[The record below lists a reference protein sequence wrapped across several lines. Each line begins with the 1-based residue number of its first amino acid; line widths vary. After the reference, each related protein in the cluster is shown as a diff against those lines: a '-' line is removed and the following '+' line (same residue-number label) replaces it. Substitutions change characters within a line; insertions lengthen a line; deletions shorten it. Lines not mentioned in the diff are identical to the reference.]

1 VRCRPLSAKEKLKTR
16 DILRVVDG
24 KVVVV
29 LDPDLSKE
37 YLDRVQ
43 NRSKEK
49 KYAFDVAFSPESTN
63 EDVYNATVS
72 SMVEGVVRGL
82 NATIFAYGATGSG
95 KTHTMAGTI
104 EDPGLMVLSLQ
115 AIFALITKQE
125 SEYEFEVTA
134 SYLEVYN
141 EVIYDL
147 LESSSGHLELREDPD
162 QGITVAGLKRIQ
174 VCSAEKILELLTQGN
189 SRRKTES
196 TDANATSS
204 RSHAVMEIIV
214 KRRQRNQY
222 RPHIV
227 KGKLALVD
235 LAGSERASETNNA
248 GQKLRDG
255 ANINRS
261 LLALSNCINALGKQ
275 QKKGLAYVPYRN
287 SKLTRL
293 LKDGLSGNSR
303 TVMVATVCS
312 GADQYH
318 HTTNTLKYADR
329 AKEIKTHIQALMGED
344 PSPISQPVRSSGP
357 RIIARRI
364 RERASNSIESPRG
377 ASYIEVKG
385 ANTNVGTVDAHVAD
399 YQQMIDNLQV
409 EVTQLRRELADKE
422 TQLSARTPE
431 KEKLADDELSWLDVL
446 SHDINENVQERIN
459 LQKALFELEDM
470 NLHNRAE
477 LQQLDDLIMNLTIRR
492 IGEKEE
498 ALVERRQVVLDNIRD
513 NDEAAT
519 HYRQDIENNE
529 AQRKELQRLID
540 EAIDTDHNKTF
551 LRILRQYRLLG
562 MKNMELQFQMAIRDQ
577 IIHDQRE
584 AVSNLWLVLE
594 CSGLDHEEILEI
606 AAQQGIII
614 EEGIIPMVA
623 GHTHAPS
630 TSIPIL
636 HKQPILNTS
645 SGRFPTLGQQQT
657 APDTNMVPEYR
668 NQGNRPG
675 CEEGD
680 TATCSPKTTHDDWKN
695 LSPRGNGEQPQLGFI
710 PSWLQP
716 STYWTC
722 TDSLRVGLGHVN
734 GDGIGSYTPEKLR
747 LSRTPWSVDSACS
760 GRLGTVHIDTSSGG
774 NMMAND
780 PLLPATN
787 GHRMLTPS
795 RSRRRPRSAESE
807 HQRRW
812 LHERDGSTTGIDTGR
827 EGSETEDFDHSW
839 VETQAR
845 AHLQKVQGG
854 SHLSIDNHLLRK
866 ELSRLDSELQDLK
879 RGINQKTTS
888 LLNGPKI
895 HASPMHSTDFKDTRR
910 PVTWTSTSAP
920 KLTVNQIISNGSQA
934 SAPITLNIYS
944 PVMHSNGR
952 VHRNQYTP
960 FSVFSTPPLS
970 DVQPWKPVGSD
981 DQGGVGLEEAIS
993 AKVLQPTQSDLNESY
1008 NVVNSRKPTLIDHR
1022 RSKFE
1027 NLPNGVCHVSTGNAA
1042 EWK

>member
-1 VRCRPLSAKEKLKTR
+1 MRSIRPPESKQATTLQVAVRCRPLSAKEKLKTR

-49 KYAFDVAFSPESTN
+49 KYAFDVAFGPESTN

-329 AKEIKTHIQALMGED
+329 AKEIKTHIQ
-344 PSPISQPVRSSGP
+344 
-357 RIIARRI
+357 
-364 RERASNSIESPRG
+364 
-377 ASYIEVKG
+377 
-385 ANTNVGTVDAHVAD
+385 TNVGTVDAHVAD

-519 HYRQDIENNE
+519 HYRQDIEHNE

-540 EAIDTDHNKTF
+540 EAIDTDHNKTV
-551 LRILRQYRLLG
+551 LRILSQYRLLG

-630 TSIPIL
+630 TPIPIL

-657 APDTNMVPEYR
+657 GPDTNMVPEYR
-668 NQGNRPG
+668 NQGSRSG

-680 TATCSPKTTHDDWKN
+680 TATCSQKTTRDDRKN
-695 LSPRGNGEQPQLGFI
+695 LSPRGDGEQPQLGFI

-734 GDGIGSYTPEKLR
+734 GDDIGSYTSEKLR

-760 GRLGTVHIDTSSGG
+760 GRLGTVHIDTLSGG

-812 LHERDGSTTGIDTGR
+812 LHERDGSTTGIDAGS
-827 EGSETEDFDHSW
+827 EQSETEDFDHSW

-845 AHLQKVQGG
+845 AHIQKVQGG

-895 HASPMHSTDFKDTRR
+895 HASPIHPTDFKDKRR

-920 KLTVNQIISNGSQA
+920 KLTVNQVISNGSQA

-970 DVQPWKPVGSD
+970 DVQPWKQVGSD

-1027 NLPNGVCHVSTGNAA
+1027 NLPNGVCHVLTGNAD

>member
-1 VRCRPLSAKEKLKTR
+1 MRSIRPPESKQATTLQVAVRCRPLSAKEKLKTR

-24 KVVVV
+24 KVIVV

-49 KYAFDVAFSPESTN
+49 KYAFDVAFGPESTN

-214 KRRQRNQY
+214 RRRQRNQY

-303 TVMVATVCS
+303 TVMVATVCC

-329 AKEIKTHIQALMGED
+329 AKEIKTHIQ
-344 PSPISQPVRSSGP
+344 
-357 RIIARRI
+357 
-364 RERASNSIESPRG
+364 
-377 ASYIEVKG
+377 
-385 ANTNVGTVDAHVAD
+385 TNVGTVDAHVAD

-492 IGEKEE
+492 IGEREE

-551 LRILRQYRLLG
+551 LRILSQYRLLG

-623 GHTHAPS
+623 GHSHAPS
-630 TSIPIL
+630 TPIPIL

-657 APDTNMVPEYR
+657 GPDTNMVPEYR
-668 NQGNRPG
+668 NQGSRPG

-680 TATCSPKTTHDDWKN
+680 TATCSPKTTRDDWKN

-774 NMMAND
+774 NMMVND

-787 GHRMLTPS
+787 EHRILTPS

-812 LHERDGSTTGIDTGR
+812 LHERDGSTTGIDAGS
-827 EGSETEDFDHSW
+827 EGSETEDFDHSR

-845 AHLQKVQGG
+845 AHLQKVEGG

-888 LLNGPKI
+888 LLNGSKI
-895 HASPMHSTDFKDTRR
+895 HASPMHSTDFKNTRR

-920 KLTVNQIISNGSQA
+920 KLTVNQVISNGSQA

-944 PVMHSNGR
+944 PVMHSSGR

-970 DVQPWKPVGSD
+970 DVQPWKQVGSD

-1008 NVVNSRKPTLIDHR
+1008 NVVNSRKPTLIDQR